1 MLILLNSSLGASF
14 KSFVQLM
21 GTLLIFLFVLLCA
34 YLTSRWMGGYQK
46 AHSANKNLKIVETV
60 RVGNNKMISIVQAG
74 TKYLVVSIGKD
85 EVNLL
90 GELSEE
96 ELVERIPLESD
107 QSIPMQES
115 FQELLD
121 KLKEKIPKK
130 QDKNE

>member
-1 MLILLNSSLGASF
+1 MFVLLNSSLGASF

-34 YLTSRWMGGYQK
+34 YLTSRWMGGYEK
-46 AHSANKNLKIVETV
+46 AHQTNRNLEIVETI
-60 RVGNNKMISIVQAG
+60 RVGANKMISIVRAG

-85 EVNLL
+85 EINLL

-96 ELVERIPLESD
+96 ELIGMDLSGLGQASV
-107 QSIPMQES
+107 QEP

-121 KLKEKIPKK
+121 KFKEKMPKK
-130 QDKNE
+130 RDKNE